1 MYINNARKY
10 VCPELAPALS
20 LECFQTSMLYSVSDF
35 DSANKCFQ
43 ATHHC
48 CPSPAWH
55 DYAMHMWLNK
65 ISCRRQ
71 CVVIDSWRCYSLY
84 TVYASDLRQLLQVTA
99 WGFQVSPHVS
109 AIRRLASAKSL
120 RTLCTLSSVSKASI
134 VISPHGRTAGSCS
147 ERGPH
152 ALRIYVKRCQKEG
165 LTVKPNETRLMFLK
179 RSMHWSGSM
188 QRCASTSS
196 NTPPRFQEFAA
207 IGAHGGY

>member
-1 MYINNARKY
+1 VSWAGARI
-10 VCPELAPALS
+10 VLGMLPDFHAILCLRLWQGF
-20 LECFQTSMLYSVSDF
+20 LQTSASKQLIIVARLLHDEV
-35 DSANKCFQ
+35 
-43 ATHHC
+43 
-48 CPSPAWH
+48 H

-71 CVVIDSWRCYSLY
+71 YVVIDRLDSWRCYSLY

-99 WGFQVSPHVS
+99 WGFQVFPHVS

-188 QRCASTSS
+188 QWCASTSS
-196 NTPPRFQEFAA
+196 NTPRFQEFVA
-207 IGAHGGY
+207 IGANGG